1 MSLYGFRAQQVMS
14 PSSWL
19 TLNNLSKIPAI
30 CISMLLFGGELSG
43 LNVGKVLPLPTT
55 LGKRKRTCARKKA
68 AELPSANTVLVDRSS
83 KHCPLTNFVPEMAE
97 THRCPNCPLPPPSA
111 LQILPVLM
119 SSL

>member
-55 LGKRKRTCARKKA
+55 LGKPSDPCSRRKV
-68 AELPSANTVLVDRSS
+68 AESLLPNTGLVD
-83 KHCPLTNFVPEMAE
+83 
-97 THRCPNCPLPPPSA
+97 
-111 LQILPVLM
+111 
-119 SSL
+119 

>member
-1 MSLYGFRAQQVMS
+1 VSLYGFRAQQVMS

-111 LQILPVLM
+111 LQILSALM